1 MDSDFIFSLFNQQG
15 NARPQLGGKCLPL
28 EKSDQLTGDG
38 KWPKEKQRLQ
48 TQFRVQVAF
57 LKEEPG

>member
-1 MDSDFIFSLFNQQG
+1 MS
-15 NARPQLGGKCLPL
+15 ALG
-28 EKSDQLTGDG
+28 KSDQLTGDG

-57 LKEEPG
+57 LKKEPG

>member
-1 MDSDFIFSLFNQQG
+1 M
-15 NARPQLGGKCLPL
+15 
-28 EKSDQLTGDG
+28 GDG

-48 TQFRVQVAF
+48 TRFRVQVAF